1 MRHAVSK
8 DQAPFTDSGCAAWK
22 AGRAR
27 QASAMRRTRE
37 RPAMSAPQRS
47 ALLLHF
53 LEDFPLEEIA
63 RITGVSVGTV
73 KSRLH
78 YGKKAL
84 REILMERDRA

>member
-1 MRHAVSK
+1 MA
-8 DQAPFTDSGCAAWK
+8 QLP
-22 AGRAR
+22 
-27 QASAMRRTRE
+27 
-37 RPAMSAPQRS
+37 APQRS